1 MTWISRHQRTLHRT
15 AAAVAVVFG
24 LVTVFAGGR
33 VLRGAD
39 PGYVAFMPLLAFNT
53 AMGVAYAA
61 VGVAIWRDVHWSAT
75 AAGAIA
81 GLNVLVLG
89 AIIGVYATGGL
100 VAVDS
105 LRAMA
110 FRTVVWILLY
120 AALVWMRRDLLRI
133 RRAVRAPVVAA

>member
-53 AMGVAYAA
+53 TMGVAYAA
-61 VGVAIWRDVHWSAT
+61 VGVAIWRAVRWSAT
-75 AAGAIA
+75 AAGTVA
-81 GLNVLVLG
+81 GLNVLVLV

-100 VAVDS
+100 VALDS